1 MGAGSAANPSIAATM
16 PGVLGD
22 DSSDSKGEDNGGRG
36 GARSPSDMEVGGTN
50 RHRTTDAQML
60 EESED
65 DVEVQSPALFWSATF
80 RAMAQCTNAGTS
92 SAILDSLYLGEDLL
106 PVFVF
111 CNCFIF

>member
-1 MGAGSAANPSIAATM
+1 MDLGDDDFIDDALQGMGAGSAADLSNAAPM

-22 DSSDSKGEDNGGRG
+22 DSSDSEGKDIGGGG

-65 DVEVQSPALFWSATF
+65 DVEVQSPTLFWSAAF
-80 RAMAQCTNAGTS
+80 RATAQCMTQV
-92 SAILDSLYLGEDLL
+92 LL
-106 PVFVF
+106 VPS
-111 CNCFIF
+111 